1 MTVHNLYILGRNGS
15 SLYYHEWDRASK
27 ATLSRSEE
35 DKLMAGLIFS
45 LKNFC
50 RKMSAEPATGTFKGL
65 RVSLIFKVCILTNFR
80 LRNIVFIIGNRQLA
94 SSLY

>member
-1 MTVHNLYILGRNGS
+1 MTVHNLYILGRNGQ
-15 SLYYHEWDRASK
+15 SLYYHEWDRQAK

-65 RVSLIFKVCILTNFR
+65 RVRV
-80 LRNIVFIIGNRQLA
+80 IVDQA
-94 SSLY
+94 